1 MKKNQKKGII
11 NFKINLDANNIPE
24 NIIWEATDQEGKQNQ
39 TKAIMISIWDGHNKS
54 SLKIDLWTKEMMVE
68 EMKFFTFQ
76 ILDALGD
83 TYKRATNDENTGNEI
98 KNFAKK
104 MGKMSKVL
112 K

>member
-1 MKKNQKKGII
+1 MKKNQKQGII

-24 NIIWEATDQEGKQNQ
+24 NIIWEATDQKGKQNQ

-54 SLKIDLWTKEMMVE
+54 SLKIDLWTNVMMVE
-68 EMKFFTFQ
+68 ELKFFKFQ

-83 TYKRATNDENTGNEI
+83 TYKRATNDEHTGNEI